1 MKGKEEQLYDQFLQ
15 LLSISENMQ
24 QRIISLEK
32 SNQVLIQSNRQLV
45 EWMDDTLADIE
56 HYRENVKFE
65 MMDDRRKEEKKE
77 FWYPCI
83 ASREETMKRLIY
95 DKASIVRFGDGEFS
109 AIQKRIRHKFQTEK
123 DENLAKRLKE
133 VLHSDEKNLLVA
145 IADNYGSLEQYTPQA
160 KREIRHYMTRAVRRE
175 HLSLLSRERRYY
187 DAYIT
192 RPYVIYADNQTDA
205 PAERFRQL
213 RQIWDGRNCVFV
225 EGCMTGM
232 GIGNNLFDN
241 AASIQRILAPAENA
255 FSRYHQILDICLRQP
270 KDTLFLLALGP
281 SAAVLAY
288 DLYMAGCQA
297 VDAGHIDLEYE
308 WFLQGKGCRTS
319 VPGKYNNEV
328 AGGEKPQKIE
338 DTKYKGQIIA
348 DVSVMKQDA

>member
-1 MKGKEEQLYDQFLQ
+1 MKGNEQQLYDQFLQ

-32 SNQVLIQSNRQLV
+32 SNQVLIRSNRQLAD
-45 EWMDDTLADIE
+45 WMDDTLADIE

-65 MMDDRRKEEKKE
+65 IMDDRRKEEEPE
-77 FWYPCI
+77 FWYPSI
-83 ASREETMKRLIY
+83 AAREETIKRLI
-95 DKASIVRFGDGEFS
+95 DDGASIVRFGDGEF
-109 AIQKRIRHKFQTEK
+109 AAMQNRIRHKFQTVK
-123 DENLAKRLKE
+123 DDNLAKRLKE

-145 IADNYGSLEQYTPQA
+145 IADNYGSLDQYTPQA
-160 KREIRHYMTRAVRRE
+160 RREIRHYMTRTVRRE
-175 HLSLLSRERRYY
+175 HLNLLNRQRRYY

-213 RQIWDGRNCVFV
+213 RKIWDGRNCVFV
-225 EGCMTGM
+225 EGCMTRM
-232 GIGNNLFDN
+232 GAGNNLFEN
-241 AASIQRILAPAENA
+241 AASIQRILVPAENA

-308 WFLQGKGCRTS
+308 WFLQGKGCRTP
-319 VPGKYNNEV
+319 VPGKYNNEME
-328 AGGEKPQKIE
+328 GGEKPQKIDDAE
-338 DTKYKGQIIA
+338 YDGQIIA
-348 DVSVMKQDA
+348 DVSGMQQEA